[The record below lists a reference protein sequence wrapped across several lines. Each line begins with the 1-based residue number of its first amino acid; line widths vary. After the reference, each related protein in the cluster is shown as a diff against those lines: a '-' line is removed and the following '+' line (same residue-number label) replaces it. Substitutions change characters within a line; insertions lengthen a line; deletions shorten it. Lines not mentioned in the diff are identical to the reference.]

1 MPEWTLP
8 PPIFDAG
15 NDDPARERVAR
26 ASLPRDRATPE
37 GGCEIGLI
45 ALATDHAIEDELRRF
60 LPPQAGHATGPDTDR
75 NGVNLYTTR
84 VPAPDRFGPESL
96 RATEAELARA
106 AALLVPGSRLDVIA
120 YGCTSATAAIGE
132 DGVFAQIRRAR
143 PGIACITP
151 ITAVDAALRMLGAQR
166 LALVTPYPDA
176 VHAIVATDLERRGFT
191 LVDQLFLGIDEDSA
205 ITRVSAATLIDAVRG
220 RRLGEADAVFVACTS
235 LRTAAWVE
243 TLEAELGL
251 PIISSNRAL
260 AWHCLAL
267 GSSSPLP
274 FTGEGGVRQHAG

>member
-1 MPEWTLP
+1 MPEWTMP

-15 NDDPARERVAR
+15 NDDAAR
-26 ASLPRDRATPE
+26 AGIAGGSLPREHVAPK

-60 LPPQAGHATGPDTDR
+60 LPPETDTDR
-75 NGVNLYTTR
+75 NHVHLYTTR
-84 VPAPDRFGPESL
+84 VSAPDRFGPESL
-96 RATEAELARA
+96 RATESELARA

-132 DGVFAQIRRAR
+132 DGVFAQIRQAR
-143 PGIACITP
+143 PGIACTTP
-151 ITAVDAALRMLGAQR
+151 ITAADAALRMLGARR
-166 LALVTPYPDA
+166 LALVTPYPEP

-191 LVDQLFLGIDEDSA
+191 LVDQSFLGIDEDSA
-205 ITRVSAATLIDAVRG
+205 ITRVSAPTLIDAVRG
-220 RRLGEADAVFVACTS
+220 RRLEHADAVFVACTS
-235 LRTAAWVE
+235 LRTAGWIE

-267 GSSSPLP
+267 ANGSATKLRRSTTASS
-274 FTGEGGVRQHAG
+274 